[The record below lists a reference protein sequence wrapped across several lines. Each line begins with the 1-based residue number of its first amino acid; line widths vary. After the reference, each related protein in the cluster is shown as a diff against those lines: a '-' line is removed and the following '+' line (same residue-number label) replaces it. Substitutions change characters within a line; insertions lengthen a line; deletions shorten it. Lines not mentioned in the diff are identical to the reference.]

1 MSSVRT
7 INAFAQNFPNA
18 ATDAVETHTTQEKSQ
33 ISVFFEDGW
42 VFRERPGK
50 RIECVGRYDD
60 AVMAGF
66 RALHA
71 ESLKS
76 AAD

>member
-1 MSSVRT
+1 MAFSPTMDEIAEDLTARSKRALAERRANGEIMTYVR
-7 INAFAQNFPNA
+7 
-18 ATDAVETHTTQEKSQ
+18 
-33 ISVFFEDGW
+33 DGW